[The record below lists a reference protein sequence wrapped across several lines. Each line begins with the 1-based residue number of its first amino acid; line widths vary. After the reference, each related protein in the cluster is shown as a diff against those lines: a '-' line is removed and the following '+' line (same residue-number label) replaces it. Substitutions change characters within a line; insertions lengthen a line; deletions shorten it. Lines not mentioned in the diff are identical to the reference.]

1 MKNLRYHH
9 IGIPN
14 VIRRDRED
22 YFAPAKMFHT
32 NFDDNPYGIE
42 WLRFEPGSSLPGL
55 VREYPHIAF
64 KVDNLDAALEGKEI
78 LIQPNSPSEGVRVAF
93 VVHNGAPVEFLEYDE
108 SQQVVNFPQIETQRL
123 VLRQIRSE
131 DAEDL
136 WKLRNNSQIMEFMDI
151 SPMKSVREAWE
162 QINYIS
168 RNFIEEQIPIWA
180 ITLKEDSHTDTKNK
194 MIGYVGYTGWNKKH
208 YRAEIAYVLE
218 PAFWRRGFMTEAIE
232 AVLKMGFGQMYLHSV
247 EANVNPTNIASIK
260 ILEKFNFRRE
270 AYYKENFYFDGKFV
284 DTAIYSLLKQ
294 DFPGPR
300 L

>member
-1 MKNLRYHH
+1 MKNMRYHH
-9 IGIPN
+9 LGIPN
-14 VIRRDRED
+14 TIRRDRED
-22 YFAPAKMFHT
+22 YFAPVKMYHT

-42 WLRFEPGSSLPGL
+42 WLRFELGSSLPGL

-78 LIQPNSPSEGVRVAF
+78 LIEPNSPSRGVRVAF
-93 VVHNGAPVEFLEYDE
+93 VIHNGAPVEFLEYDE
-108 SQQVVNFPQIETQRL
+108 SRQVVNFPQIETRRL
-123 VLRQIRSE
+123 VLRQIISD

-151 SPMKSVREAWE
+151 SPMQSVREAWE
-162 QINYIS
+162 QINNLS

-180 ITLKEDSHTDTKNK
+180 ITLKEDRHTDTKNK
-194 MIGYVGYTGWNKKH
+194 MIGYVGYTRWYKKH
-208 YRAEIAYVLE
+208 FRAEIAYVLE

-232 AVLKMGFGQMYLHSV
+232 EVLQVGFEQMELHSV
-247 EANVNPTNIASIK
+247 EGNVNPTNIASIK

-294 DFPGPR
+294 DFPGTQR
-300 L
+300 